1 MRYFNGKPTRGERSW
16 EPLST
21 QYPREFRIWRGL
33 YTRRFDPA
41 YERYDPLYDEDLF
54 WDFECFLEEVGEVYS
69 QGSDCSLDRKNNE
82 LGYVKGNLRWA
93 TRSEQMRNVRG
104 FWRTRLGTTYWVKE
118 RSHNDEWQRDNA
130 TTVPHRSRTGAN
142 SITSM
147 GQGVNQNIY
156 RTLPF

>member
-118 RSHNDEWQRDNA
+118 RSHNDE
-130 TTVPHRSRTGAN
+130 
-142 SITSM
+142 
-147 GQGVNQNIY
+147 
-156 RTLPF
+156 